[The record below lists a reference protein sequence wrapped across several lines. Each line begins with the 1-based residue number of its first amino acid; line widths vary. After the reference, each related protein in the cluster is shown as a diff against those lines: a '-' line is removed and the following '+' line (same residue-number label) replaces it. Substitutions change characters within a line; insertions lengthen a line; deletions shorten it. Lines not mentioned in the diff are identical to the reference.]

1 MFDVGVK
8 TLSKKTLLAD
18 DVKQMIIET
27 DEENPV
33 TIANIGDDVNLADG
47 YRVRVI
53 LENQN

>member
-1 MFDVGVK
+1 M
-8 TLSKKTLLAD
+8 SKKTLLAD

-27 DEENPV
+27 DDENPV